1 MRFQYHRLGLVDA
14 GRRFLWSDY
23 MEGYEIVVYVTVI
36 QVDPFDVAWAK
47 ESIHAKEPA
56 ELLGELLSR
65 HVLVTGE

>member
-1 MRFQYHRLGLVDA
+1 
-14 GRRFLWSDY
+14 